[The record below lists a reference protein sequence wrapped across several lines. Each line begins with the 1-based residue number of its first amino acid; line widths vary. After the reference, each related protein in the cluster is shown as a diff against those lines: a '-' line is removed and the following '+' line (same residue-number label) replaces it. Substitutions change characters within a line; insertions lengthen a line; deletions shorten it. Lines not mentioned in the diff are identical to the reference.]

1 MRIFRLIATPVILL
15 GLLGLLA
22 WGAFWGWN
30 SLTAPLP
37 SPSPTPCVT
46 RSSETINV
54 TQVSV
59 RIFNGGYTTGQASRA
74 RTRLEA
80 FGFQGIRIYNTE
92 DDGMVKEVTIRAN
105 KTQVAQIRLVASQ
118 FVDPVIEH
126 DDRVDGTV
134 DIILP
139 TDPPVYNEKPFFQ
152 VSSPD
157 GTICVVP
164 SPTPSPSPSPSPSRE
179 P

>member
-30 SLTAPLP
+30 SLTAPVP

-46 RSSETINV
+46 QPAETINV

-74 RTRLEA
+74 RTRLEE
-80 FGFQGIRIYNTE
+80 FGYQVIRVDNTE
-92 DDGMVKEVTIRAN
+92 DDDMVKQVTIRAN
-105 KTQVAQIRLVASQ
+105 KNQVAQLRLVSSL
-118 FVDPVIEH
+118 FVDPVIEN

-139 TDPPVYNEKPFFQ
+139 TDAPVYNEKPLFQ
-152 VSSPD
+152 VTAPD
-157 GTICVVP
+157 GVVCVVP
-164 SPTPSPSPSPSPSRE
+164 PKSPSPSPSPSPSRE